1 MVDESV
7 LMMRRLRLVTYYSE
21 EYSEWCGFDDP
32 TVFIDKM
39 KTFVDKLTDEE
50 VEDYLYNNGVY
61 NPEHWCEK
69 VSHGL
74 R

>member
-7 LMMRRLRLVTYYSE
+7 VMMRRLRLVTYFSE

-32 TVFIDKM
+32 TCFIDKM
-39 KTFVDKLTDEE
+39 KTFVDKLNDEE
-50 VEDYLYNNGVY
+50 VEDYLYNNGTY
-61 NPEHWCEK
+61 NHDHWFER
-69 VSHGL
+69 VNGP